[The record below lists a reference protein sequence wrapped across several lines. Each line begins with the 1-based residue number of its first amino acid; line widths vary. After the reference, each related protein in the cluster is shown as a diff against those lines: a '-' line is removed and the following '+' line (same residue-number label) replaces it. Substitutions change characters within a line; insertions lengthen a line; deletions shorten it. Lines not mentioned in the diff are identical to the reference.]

1 MYLRFVHCDTFDVK
15 RNSQWISSNEQFD
28 HGGGV
33 KQFVIYK
40 LDFVVIMIW
49 PVYTILKWG
58 YKEFIHYALSHLAS
72 SEGPDEHS

>member
-15 RNSQWISSNEQFD
+15 RNELVQMSSL
-28 HGGGV
+28 HMGGGV
-33 KQFVIYK
+33 KQFVLYK

-58 YKEFIHYALSHLAS
+58 YKEFIHYALSHLAI
-72 SEGPDEHS
+72 SEGPDEHA